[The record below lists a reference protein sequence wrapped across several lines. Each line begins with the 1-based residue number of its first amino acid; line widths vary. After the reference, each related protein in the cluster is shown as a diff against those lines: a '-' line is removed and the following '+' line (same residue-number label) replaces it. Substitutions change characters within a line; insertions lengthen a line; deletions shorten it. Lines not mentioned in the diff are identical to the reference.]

1 MSKAEW
7 VAKATGLGIE
17 NAESFTVAE
26 LQAKIADVESGK
38 PSGNP
43 SANADNT
50 QGGNPGDNNSS
61 NQSGGQ
67 NQNTPPGENQP
78 TVEEAQKPGYK
89 YPVYDLWKVNA
100 TVERDKKQEPTGN
113 VKFEAVTKLREKVKL
128 EKSAADELNRQ
139 SHNSNRRYYLSGSIT
154 NGNIET
160 VAVK

>member
-7 VAKATGLGIE
+7 VAKATDLGIE

-26 LQAKIADVESGK
+26 LQAKVAEAGAAK
-38 PSGNP
+38 G
-43 SANADNT
+43 
-50 QGGNPGDNNSS
+50 SS
-61 NQSGGQ
+61 NTGNIAASI
-67 NQNTPPGENQP
+67 NSWDQNTGNQGPIDAQNSNNPPNENQP
-78 TVEEAQKPGYK
+78 PVEESVKPGFK

-154 NGNIET
+154 NGNVET
-160 VAVK
+160 AAVK